1 MPGMKILRRNLSLM
15 LALRYLNPLRTLF
28 SIITLICLVGV
39 ALGVMVLIVVLSV
52 MGGLQKEME
61 ERVLAFTP
69 HYVLAQSDGMK
80 RIALSQER
88 CDWEQLVEQLQALPN
103 VASAYPQLEGQ
114 AFAQSEAG
122 RIMVQF
128 SALQPHNNAQLAPLL
143 PMLKEGTFDFGEG
156 FDQEC
161 VISRKT
167 ATSLGLSLGDELH
180 LTPVGSIDEVAAIY
194 AMIQNPLVTQS
205 NNAFME
211 SISHIFD
218 ETTPAN
224 GGELVPQEKLENVI
238 SLIRSFPADKMRK
251 SEIEACNTLYSLAV
265 SHAGGVPFS
274 AEEKQSWQNTATEIA
289 SLDRDKEDGKAVKS
303 INEMVMPVDLRVVGI
318 YQAPENMDGPNVYM
332 PLSIAQEVVGY
343 SNENAGNVMGIC
355 VRLQNAHE
363 PGNVEA
369 EMNQLLPDNT
379 ASTEELPLGAHW
391 FISPWTKTFEQW
403 HKLIA
408 NERIMMNF
416 VLSAINL
423 IASFCIMA
431 VMFTMSIQ
439 RKREIAVLQAL
450 GATPGKIMGIFAWQG
465 VIIGF
470 LGAILGIILALLVL
484 YYRFEIQAA
493 LASIG
498 MDPFP
503 MEAHGITIPAEY
515 DPVVFGKQ
523 AFMAFVMVVIA
534 SIVPAFLVSR
544 QDPAKALRSN

>member
-1 MPGMKILRRNLSLM
+1 MKILRRNLSLM

-28 SIITLICLVGV
+28 SVITLICLVGV

-69 HYVLAQSDGMK
+69 HYVIAQSDGMK

-88 CDWEQLVEQLQALPN
+88 TDWEQLVEQLQAMPN

-122 RIMVQF
+122 RIMAQF
-128 SALQPHNNAQLAPLL
+128 AALQPHNEAQLAPLL
-143 PMLKEGTFDFGEG
+143 PMLKVGTFDFGEG
-156 FDQEC
+156 FDTEC

-167 ATSLGLSLGDELH
+167 ATSLGLQLGDELH

-194 AMIQNPLVTQS
+194 AMIQNPLITQS
-205 NNAFME
+205 DEQFMHN
-211 SISHIFD
+211 IRTLFD
-218 ETTPAN
+218 GATPAN
-224 GGELVPQEKLENVI
+224 GGEVVELAGLESIINT
-238 SLIRSFPADKMRK
+238 IRAYDPKKMRQ
-251 SEIEACNTLYSLAV
+251 SEIEACGTLYKLAV
-265 SHAGGVPFS
+265 SHTGGVPFT
-274 AEEKQSWQNTATEIA
+274 AEEKELWQNTANGIA
-289 SLDRDKEDGKAVKS
+289 ELDRDREDGKAVKS

-343 SNENAGNVMGIC
+343 SNESAGNVMGLC

-363 PGNVEA
+363 PGDIQQQMESI
-369 EMNQLLPDNT
+369 LPDNT
-379 ASTEELPLGAHW
+379 ASTDELPLGAHW
-391 FISPWTKTFEQW
+391 FITPWTSAFEQW

-465 VIIGF
+465 IIIG
-470 LGAILGIILALLVL
+470 LAGSILGIILALLVL

-493 LASIG
+493 LAGIG

-515 DPVVFGKQ
+515 DPVTFGKQ
-523 AFMAFVMVVIA
+523 ALMAFIMVVIA
-534 SIVPAFLVSR
+534 SIVPAFIVSR

>member
-1 MPGMKILRRNLSLM
+1 MKILRRNLSLM

-28 SIITLICLVGV
+28 SVITLICLVGV

-69 HYVLAQSDGMK
+69 HYVIAQSDGMK

-88 CDWEQLVEQLQALPN
+88 TDWEQLVEQLQAMPN

-114 AFAQSEAG
+114 AFAQSSAG
-122 RIMVQF
+122 RIMAQF
-128 SALQPHNNAQLAPLL
+128 AALQPHNEAQLAPLL

-156 FDQEC
+156 FDTEC

-167 ATSLGLSLGDELH
+167 ATSLGLQLGDELH

-194 AMIQNPLVTQS
+194 AMIQNPLITQS
-205 NNAFME
+205 DVQFMQNIR
-211 SISHIFD
+211 SLFD
-218 ETTPAN
+218 GATPAN
-224 GGELVPQEKLENVI
+224 GGEIVELAKLESIINT
-238 SLIRSFPADKMRK
+238 IRSFDHKKMRQ
-251 SEIEACNTLYSLAV
+251 SEIEACGTLYKLAA
-265 SHAGGVPFS
+265 SHTGGVPFTG
-274 AEEKQSWQNTATEIA
+274 EEKELWQSTANGIA
-289 SLDRDKEDGKAVKS
+289 ELDRDREDGKAVKS

-343 SNENAGNVMGIC
+343 SNEAAGNVMGLC

-363 PGNVEA
+363 PGNIQQQMESI
-369 EMNQLLPDNT
+369 LPDNT

-391 FISPWTKTFEQW
+391 FITPWTSAFEQW

-465 VIIGF
+465 VIIG
-470 LGAILGIILALLVL
+470 LAGSVLGIILALLVL

-515 DPVVFGKQ
+515 DPVTFGKQ
-523 AFMAFVMVVIA
+523 ALMAFIMVVIA
-534 SIVPAFLVSR
+534 SIVPAFIVSR

>member
-1 MPGMKILRRNLSLM
+1 MKILRRNLSLM

-28 SIITLICLVGV
+28 SVITLICLVGV

-69 HYVLAQSDGMK
+69 HYVIAQSDGMK

-88 CDWEQLVEQLQALPN
+88 TDWEQLVEQLQAMPN

-122 RIMVQF
+122 RIMAQF
-128 SALQPHNNAQLAPLL
+128 AALQPHNLAQLAPLL

-156 FDQEC
+156 FDTEC

-167 ATSLGLSLGDELH
+167 ATALGLQLGDELH

-194 AMIQNPLVTQS
+194 AMIQNPLITQS
-205 NNAFME
+205 DEQFMQN
-211 SISHIFD
+211 IRGLFD
-218 ETTPAN
+218 GATPAN
-224 GGELVPQEKLENVI
+224 GGEVVELAKLESIINT
-238 SLIRSFPADKMRK
+238 IRAYDPKKMRQ
-251 SEIEACNTLYSLAV
+251 SEIEACGTLYKLAV
-265 SHAGGVPFS
+265 SHTGGVPFT
-274 AEEKQSWQNTATEIA
+274 AEEKELWQNTANGIA
-289 SLDRDKEDGKAVKS
+289 ELDRDREDGKAVKS

-343 SNENAGNVMGIC
+343 SNEAAGNVMGLC

-363 PGNVEA
+363 PGDIQQQMESI
-369 EMNQLLPDNT
+369 LPDNT

-391 FISPWTKTFEQW
+391 FITPWTSAFEQW

-465 VIIGF
+465 VIIG
-470 LGAILGIILALLVL
+470 LAGSILGIILALLVL

-515 DPVVFGKQ
+515 DPVTFGKQ
-523 AFMAFVMVVIA
+523 ALMAFIMVVIA
-534 SIVPAFLVSR
+534 SIVPAFIVSR

>member
-1 MPGMKILRRNLSLM
+1 M

-28 SIITLICLVGV
+28 SVITLICLLGV

-69 HYVLAQSDGMK
+69 HYVIAQSDGMK

-88 CDWEQLVEQLQALPN
+88 TDWEVLVEKMQALPN
-103 VASAYPQLEGQ
+103 VTCAYPQLEGQ
-114 AFAQSEAG
+114 AFAQSESG

-128 SALQPHNNAQLAPLL
+128 ASLQAHNENQLAPLL

-156 FDQEC
+156 FDTEC
-161 VISRKT
+161 VIARKT
-167 ATSLGLSLGDELH
+167 ANSLGLRVGDQLH

-194 AMIQNPLVTQS
+194 AMIQNPLITQS
-205 NNAFME
+205 NEEFMKNIASLFE
-211 SISHIFD
+211 Q
-218 ETTPAN
+218 TTPAN
-224 GGELVPQEKLENVI
+224 GGEIVPAEKLEAIINI
-238 SLIRSFPADKMRK
+238 IRGFDPAKMRR
-251 SEIEACNTLYSLAV
+251 SEITACETLYQLATT
-265 SHAGGVPFS
+265 HAGGLPFT
-274 AEEKQSWQNTATEIA
+274 AEEKQKWQDTAAGIA
-289 SLDRDKEDGKAVKS
+289 ALDRDREDGIAVKS
-303 INEMVMPVDLRVVGI
+303 INEMVMPVDLTIVGI
-318 YQAPENMDGPNVYM
+318 YQAPENMPGPDIYM

-343 SNENAGNVMGIC
+343 SGDAAGNVMGMC
-355 VRLQNAHE
+355 VRLNNAHE
-363 PGNVEA
+363 PGNIQSEIEA
-369 EMNQLLPDNT
+369 LLPDNT
-379 ASTEELPLGAHW
+379 ASTDEFPLGAHW
-391 FISPWTKTFEQW
+391 YITPWTSAFEQW

-465 VIIGF
+465 VLIG
-470 LGAILGIILALLVL
+470 LSGAILGILLALLVL

-515 DPVVFGKQ
+515 DPATFAKQ
-523 AFMAFVMVVIA
+523 AISAFIMVIIA
-534 SIVPAFLVSR
+534 SIIPAFIVSR

>member
-1 MPGMKILRRNLSLM
+1 MKILRRNLSLM
-15 LALRYLNPLRTLF
+15 LAVRYLNPLRTLF
-28 SIITLICLVGV
+28 SIITLICLLGV

-61 ERVLAFTP
+61 DKVLAFTP
-69 HYVLAQSDGMK
+69 HYVLMQSDGMK

-88 CDWEQLVEQLQALPN
+88 TDWENLVEQLRVMPN
-103 VASAYPQLEGQ
+103 VASAYPQVEGQ
-114 AFAQSEAG
+114 AFAQSDTG

-128 SALQPHNNAQLAPLL
+128 AAIQPHNDSQLSPLL

-161 VISRKT
+161 VISFKT
-167 ATSLGLSLGDELH
+167 ATSLGLQLGDEVH
-180 LTPVGSIDEVAAIY
+180 LTPVGSIDEVAAVY
-194 AMIQNPLVTQS
+194 AMIQNPLLTQS
-205 NNAFME
+205 NEEFMGAVSTLFE
-211 SISHIFD
+211 GA
-218 ETTPAN
+218 TPAN
-224 GGELVPQEKLENVI
+224 GGEVVAQEKLEKVV
-238 SLIRSFPADKMRK
+238 SLIRSFKYDKLRQ
-251 SEIEACNTLYSLAV
+251 SEKDACETFYDLAS
-265 SHAGGVPFS
+265 SHAGGLPFT
-274 AEEKQSWQNTATEIA
+274 AEEKKSWLDTAAGIA
-289 SLDRDKEDGKAVKS
+289 ALDRDKEDGKAVKS
-303 INEMVMPVDLRVVGI
+303 INEMVMPVDLRIVGI

-332 PLSIAQEVVGY
+332 PMSVAQEVLGY
-343 SNENAGNVMGIC
+343 SNEAAGNVMGIC
-355 VRLQNAHE
+355 VRLKNAHE
-363 PGNVEA
+363 PGDIEQKMLA
-369 EMNQLLPDNT
+369 ILPDNS
-379 ASTEELPLGAHW
+379 ASTDELPLGAMWH
-391 FISPWTKTFEQW
+391 IAPWTTTFAKW
-403 HKLIA
+403 HELIA

-450 GATPGKIMGIFAWQG
+450 GATPRKIIGIFAWQG

-470 LGAILGIILALLVL
+470 LGAVLGIILALLVL
-484 YYRFEIQAA
+484 YYRLEIQAA

-515 DPVVFGKQ
+515 DPVTFARQ
-523 AFMAFVMVVIA
+523 AFSAFIMVVIA
-534 SIVPAFLVSR
+534 SIVPAFVVSR

>member
-1 MPGMKILRRNLSLM
+1 MKILRRNLSLM

-28 SIITLICLVGV
+28 SVITLICLVGV

-69 HYVLAQSDGMK
+69 HYVIAQSDGMK

-88 CDWEQLVEQLQALPN
+88 TDWEQLVEQLQAMPD
-103 VASAYPQLEGQ
+103 VACAYPQLEGQ
-114 AFAQSEAG
+114 AFAQSSAG
-122 RIMVQF
+122 RLMVQF
-128 SALQPHNNAQLAPLL
+128 AALQPHNEAQLNPLL

-156 FDQEC
+156 FDTEC
-161 VISRKT
+161 VISRQT
-167 ATSLGLSLGDELH
+167 ARSLGLELGDEVH
-180 LTPVGSIDEVAAIY
+180 LTPVGSIDEVASIY
-194 AMIQNPLVTQS
+194 AMIQNPLITQS
-205 NNAFME
+205 NTQFMQE
-211 SISHIFD
+211 IAGLFD
-218 ETTPAN
+218 GATPAN
-224 GGELVPQEKLENVI
+224 GGEVVAAQKLE
-238 SLIRSFPADKMRK
+238 SLINIIRSFAPDKMRK
-251 SEIEACNTLYSLAV
+251 SEIDACGTLYKLATA
-265 SHAGGVPFS
+265 HAAGVPFTT
-274 AEEKQSWQNTATEIA
+274 EEKQLWQTTAAEIA
-289 SLDRDKEDGKAVKS
+289 ALDRDKEDGKAVKS

-318 YQAPENMDGPNVYM
+318 YQAPENMPGPNIYM

-343 SNENAGNVMGIC
+343 SNELAGNVMGIG
-355 VRLQNAHE
+355 VRLENAHE
-363 PGNVEA
+363 PGDVQQRMEA
-369 EMNQLLPDNT
+369 LLPDNT
-379 ASTEELPLGAHW
+379 ASTDELPLGAHW
-391 FISPWTKTFEQW
+391 FITPWTSAFEQW

-465 VIIGF
+465 VIIG
-470 LGAILGIILALLVL
+470 LAGSVLGILLALLVL
-484 YYRFEIQAA
+484 YYRLEIQAG
-493 LASIG
+493 LAGIG

-515 DPVVFGKQ
+515 DPLTFGKQ
-523 AFMAFVMVVIA
+523 ALSAFIMVVIA
-534 SIVPAFLVSR
+534 SIVPAFIVSR

>member
-1 MPGMKILRRNLSLM
+1 MKILRRNLSLM

-28 SIITLICLVGV
+28 SVITLICLVGV

-69 HYVLAQSDGMK
+69 HYVIAQSDGMK

-88 CDWEQLVEQLQALPN
+88 TDWEQLVEQLQAMPN

-122 RIMVQF
+122 RIMAQF
-128 SALQPHNNAQLAPLL
+128 AALQPHNQAQLAPLL

-156 FDQEC
+156 FDTEC

-167 ATSLGLSLGDELH
+167 ATSLGLQLGDELH

-194 AMIQNPLVTQS
+194 AMIQNPLITQS
-205 NNAFME
+205 DEQFMQN
-211 SISHIFD
+211 IRGLFD
-218 ETTPAN
+218 GATPAN
-224 GGELVPQEKLENVI
+224 GGEVVELAKLESIINT
-238 SLIRSFPADKMRK
+238 IRAYDPKKMRQ
-251 SEIEACNTLYSLAV
+251 SEIEACGTLYKLAV
-265 SHAGGVPFS
+265 SHTGGVPFT
-274 AEEKQSWQNTATEIA
+274 AEEKELWKNTANGIA
-289 SLDRDKEDGKAVKS
+289 ELDRDREDGKAVKS

-343 SNENAGNVMGIC
+343 SNEAAGNVMGLC

-363 PGNVEA
+363 PGNIQQQMESI
-369 EMNQLLPDNT
+369 LPDNT

-391 FISPWTKTFEQW
+391 FITPWTSAFEQW

-465 VIIGF
+465 VIIG
-470 LGAILGIILALLVL
+470 LAGSILGIILALLVL

-515 DPVVFGKQ
+515 DPVTFGKQ
-523 AFMAFVMVVIA
+523 ALMAFIMVVIA
-534 SIVPAFLVSR
+534 SIVPAFIVSR

>member
-1 MPGMKILRRNLSLM
+1 MKIVRRNLSLM

-28 SIITLICLVGV
+28 SVITLICLVGV

-69 HYVLAQSDGMK
+69 HYVIAQSDGMK

-88 CDWEQLVEQLQALPN
+88 TDWEQLVEQLQAMPD
-103 VASAYPQLEGQ
+103 VACAYPQLEGQ

-122 RIMVQF
+122 RIMAQF
-128 SALQPHNNAQLAPLL
+128 SALQPHNEAQLKPLL

-156 FDQEC
+156 FDTEC
-161 VISRKT
+161 VISRQT
-167 ATSLGLSLGDELH
+167 ARALGIGLGDEVH

-194 AMIQNPLVTQS
+194 AMIQNPLITQS
-205 NNAFME
+205 NTQFMQD
-211 SISHIFD
+211 IAGLFD
-218 ETTPAN
+218 GATPAN
-224 GGELVPQEKLENVI
+224 GGEVVATEKLEAVI
-238 SLIRSFPADKMRK
+238 STIRGFAPDKMRK
-251 SEIEACNTLYSLAV
+251 SEIDACGTLYRLAT
-265 SHAGGVPFS
+265 SHAAGVPFTTD
-274 AEEKQSWQNTATEIA
+274 EKQLWQTTAGELA
-289 SLDRDKEDGKAVKS
+289 ALDRDKEDGKAVKS

-318 YQAPENMDGPNVYM
+318 YQAPENMPGPNIYM

-343 SNENAGNVMGIC
+343 SNELAGNVMGIA
-355 VRLQNAHE
+355 VRLKNAHE
-363 PGNVEA
+363 PGDVQQRMEA
-369 EMNQLLPDNT
+369 MLPDNT
-379 ASTEELPLGAHW
+379 ASTDELPLGAHW
-391 FISPWTKTFEQW
+391 FITPWTSTFEQW

-465 VIIGF
+465 VIIG
-470 LGAILGIILALLVL
+470 LAGSILGILLALLVL
-484 YYRFEIQAA
+484 YYRLEIQAA
-493 LASIG
+493 LAGIG

-515 DPVVFGKQ
+515 DSATFAKQ
-523 AFMAFVMVVIA
+523 AFSAFVMVVIA
-534 SIVPAFLVSR
+534 SIVPAFIVSR

>member
-1 MPGMKILRRNLSLM
+1 MKILRRNLSLM

-28 SIITLICLVGV
+28 SVITLICLVGV

-69 HYVLAQSDGMK
+69 HYVIAQSDGMK

-88 CDWEQLVEQLQALPN
+88 TDWEQLVEQLQAMPN

-122 RIMVQF
+122 RIMAQF
-128 SALQPHNNAQLAPLL
+128 AALQPHNQAQLAPLL

-156 FDQEC
+156 FDTEC

-167 ATSLGLSLGDELH
+167 ATSLGLQLGDELH

-194 AMIQNPLVTQS
+194 AMIQNPLITQS
-205 NNAFME
+205 DEQFMQN
-211 SISHIFD
+211 IRGLFD
-218 ETTPAN
+218 GATPAN
-224 GGELVPQEKLENVI
+224 GGEVVELAKLESIINT
-238 SLIRSFPADKMRK
+238 IRAYDPKKMRQ
-251 SEIEACNTLYSLAV
+251 SEIEACGTLYKLAV
-265 SHAGGVPFS
+265 SHTGGVPFT
-274 AEEKQSWQNTATEIA
+274 AEEKELWQNTANGIA
-289 SLDRDKEDGKAVKS
+289 ELDRDREDGKAVKS

-343 SNENAGNVMGIC
+343 SNEAAGNVMGLC

-363 PGNVEA
+363 PGDI
-369 EMNQLLPDNT
+369 QLQMESILPDNT

-391 FISPWTKTFEQW
+391 FITPWTSAFEQW

-465 VIIGF
+465 VIIG
-470 LGAILGIILALLVL
+470 LAGSILGIILALLVL

-515 DPVVFGKQ
+515 DPVTFGKQ
-523 AFMAFVMVVIA
+523 ALMAFIMVVIA
-534 SIVPAFLVSR
+534 SIVPAFIVSR

>member
-1 MPGMKILRRNLSLM
+1 MKILRRNLSLM

-28 SIITLICLVGV
+28 SVITLICLVGV

-69 HYVLAQSDGMK
+69 HYVIAQSDGMK

-88 CDWEQLVEQLQALPN
+88 TDWEQLVEQLQAMPN

-122 RIMVQF
+122 RIMAQF
-128 SALQPHNNAQLAPLL
+128 AALQPHNQAQLAPLL

-156 FDQEC
+156 FDTEC

-167 ATSLGLSLGDELH
+167 ATSLGLQLGDELH

-194 AMIQNPLVTQS
+194 AMIQNPLITQS
-205 NNAFME
+205 DEQFMQN
-211 SISHIFD
+211 IRGLFD
-218 ETTPAN
+218 GATPAN
-224 GGELVPQEKLENVI
+224 GGEVVELAKLESIINT
-238 SLIRSFPADKMRK
+238 IRAYDPKKMRR
-251 SEIEACNTLYSLAV
+251 SEIEACGTLYKLAV
-265 SHAGGVPFS
+265 NHTGGVPFT
-274 AEEKQSWQNTATEIA
+274 AEEKELWQNTANGIA
-289 SLDRDKEDGKAVKS
+289 ELDRDREDGKAVKS

-343 SNENAGNVMGIC
+343 SNEAAGNVMGLC

-363 PGNVEA
+363 PGDIQQQMESI
-369 EMNQLLPDNT
+369 LPDNT

-391 FISPWTKTFEQW
+391 FITPWTSAFEQW

-465 VIIGF
+465 VIIG
-470 LGAILGIILALLVL
+470 LAGSILGIILALLVL

-515 DPVVFGKQ
+515 DPVTFGKQ
-523 AFMAFVMVVIA
+523 ALMAFIMVVIA
-534 SIVPAFLVSR
+534 SIVPAFIVSR

>member
-1 MPGMKILRRNLSLM
+1 MKILRRNLSLM

-28 SIITLICLVGV
+28 SVITLICLVGV

-69 HYVLAQSDGMK
+69 HYVIAQSDGMK

-88 CDWEQLVEQLQALPN
+88 TDWEQLVEQLQAIPN

-122 RIMVQF
+122 RIMAQF
-128 SALQPHNNAQLAPLL
+128 AALQPHNQAQLAPLL

-156 FDQEC
+156 FDTEC

-167 ATSLGLSLGDELH
+167 ATSLGLQLGDELH

-194 AMIQNPLVTQS
+194 AMIQNPLITQS
-205 NNAFME
+205 DELFMQNIR
-211 SISHIFD
+211 SLFD
-218 ETTPAN
+218 GATPAN
-224 GGELVPQEKLENVI
+224 GGEIVALAKLESIINT
-238 SLIRSFPADKMRK
+238 IRGFDHKKMRQ
-251 SEIEACNTLYSLAV
+251 SEIEACGTLYKLAA
-265 SHAGGVPFS
+265 SHTGGLPFT
-274 AEEKQSWQNTATEIA
+274 AEEKELWQSTANGIA
-289 SLDRDKEDGKAVKS
+289 ELDRDREDGKAVKS

-343 SNENAGNVMGIC
+343 SNEAAGNVMGLC

-363 PGNVEA
+363 PGNIQQQIESI
-369 EMNQLLPDNT
+369 LPDNT

-391 FISPWTKTFEQW
+391 FITPWTSAFEQW

-465 VIIGF
+465 VIIG
-470 LGAILGIILALLVL
+470 LAGSILGIILALLVL

-515 DPVVFGKQ
+515 DPVTFGKQ
-523 AFMAFVMVVIA
+523 ALMAFIMVVIA
-534 SIVPAFLVSR
+534 SIVPAFIVSR

>member
-1 MPGMKILRRNLSLM
+1 MKILRRNLSLM

-28 SIITLICLVGV
+28 SVITLICLVGV

-69 HYVLAQSDGMK
+69 HYVIAQSDGIK

-88 CDWEQLVEQLQALPN
+88 TDWEQLVEQLQAMPN

-122 RIMVQF
+122 RIMAQF
-128 SALQPHNNAQLAPLL
+128 AALQPHNQAQLAPLL

-156 FDQEC
+156 FDTEC

-167 ATSLGLSLGDELH
+167 ATALGLQLGDELH

-194 AMIQNPLVTQS
+194 AMIQNPLITQS
-205 NNAFME
+205 DEQFMQN
-211 SISHIFD
+211 IRGLFD
-218 ETTPAN
+218 GATPAN
-224 GGELVPQEKLENVI
+224 GGEVVELAKLESIINT
-238 SLIRSFPADKMRK
+238 IRAYDPKKMRQ
-251 SEIEACNTLYSLAV
+251 SEIEACGTLYKLAV
-265 SHAGGVPFS
+265 SHTGGVPFT
-274 AEEKQSWQNTATEIA
+274 AEEKELWQNTANGIA
-289 SLDRDKEDGKAVKS
+289 GLDRDREDGKAVKS

-343 SNENAGNVMGIC
+343 SNEAAGNVMGLC

-363 PGNVEA
+363 PGDIQQQMESI
-369 EMNQLLPDNT
+369 LPDNT

-391 FISPWTKTFEQW
+391 LITPWTSAFEQW

-431 VMFTMSIQ
+431 VMCM
-439 RKREIAVLQAL
+439 
-450 GATPGKIMGIFAWQG
+450 
-465 VIIGF
+465 
-470 LGAILGIILALLVL
+470 
-484 YYRFEIQAA
+484 
-493 LASIG
+493 
-498 MDPFP
+498 
-503 MEAHGITIPAEY
+503 
-515 DPVVFGKQ
+515 
-523 AFMAFVMVVIA
+523 
-534 SIVPAFLVSR
+534 
-544 QDPAKALRSN
+544 

>member
-1 MPGMKILRRNLSLM
+1 MKILRRNLSLM

-28 SIITLICLVGV
+28 SVITLICLVGV

-69 HYVLAQSDGMK
+69 HYVIAQSDGMK

-88 CDWEQLVEQLQALPN
+88 TDWEQLVEQLQAMPN

-122 RIMVQF
+122 RIMAQF
-128 SALQPHNNAQLAPLL
+128 AALQPHNQAQLAPLL

-156 FDQEC
+156 FDTEC

-167 ATSLGLSLGDELH
+167 ATSLGLQLGDELH

-194 AMIQNPLVTQS
+194 AMIQNPLITQS
-205 NNAFME
+205 DEQFMQN
-211 SISHIFD
+211 IRGLFD
-218 ETTPAN
+218 GATPAN
-224 GGELVPQEKLENVI
+224 GGEVVELAKLESIINT
-238 SLIRSFPADKMRK
+238 IRAYDPKKMRQ
-251 SEIEACNTLYSLAV
+251 SEIEACGTLYKLAV
-265 SHAGGVPFS
+265 SHTGGVPFT
-274 AEEKQSWQNTATEIA
+274 AEEKELWQNTANGIA
-289 SLDRDKEDGKAVKS
+289 ELDRDREDGKAVKS

-343 SNENAGNVMGIC
+343 SNEAAGNVMGLC

-363 PGNVEA
+363 PGDIQQQVESI
-369 EMNQLLPDNT
+369 LPDNT

-391 FISPWTKTFEQW
+391 FITPWTSAFEQW

-465 VIIGF
+465 VIIG
-470 LGAILGIILALLVL
+470 LAGSILGIILALLVL

-515 DPVVFGKQ
+515 DPVTFGKQ
-523 AFMAFVMVVIA
+523 ALMAFIMVVIA
-534 SIVPAFLVSR
+534 SIVPAFIVSR

>member
-1 MPGMKILRRNLSLM
+1 MKILRRNLSLM

-28 SIITLICLVGV
+28 SVITLICLVGV

-69 HYVLAQSDGMK
+69 HYVIAQSDGMK

-88 CDWEQLVEQLQALPN
+88 TDWEQLVEQLQAMPN

-122 RIMVQF
+122 RIMAQF
-128 SALQPHNNAQLAPLL
+128 AALQPHNQAQLAPLL

-156 FDQEC
+156 FDTEC

-167 ATSLGLSLGDELH
+167 ATSLGLQLGDELH

-194 AMIQNPLVTQS
+194 AMIQNPLITQS
-205 NNAFME
+205 DEQFMQN
-211 SISHIFD
+211 IRGLFD
-218 ETTPAN
+218 GATPAN
-224 GGELVPQEKLENVI
+224 GGEVVELAKLESIINT
-238 SLIRSFPADKMRK
+238 IRAYDPKKMRQ
-251 SEIEACNTLYSLAV
+251 SEIEACGTLYKLAV
-265 SHAGGVPFS
+265 SHTGGVPFT
-274 AEEKQSWQNTATEIA
+274 AEEKELWQNTANGIA
-289 SLDRDKEDGKAVKS
+289 ELDRDREDGKAVKS

-343 SNENAGNVMGIC
+343 SNEAAGNVMGLC

-363 PGNVEA
+363 PGDIQQQMESI
-369 EMNQLLPDNT
+369 LPDNT

-391 FISPWTKTFEQW
+391 FITPWTSAFEQW

-465 VIIGF
+465 VIIG
-470 LGAILGIILALLVL
+470 LAGSILGIILALLVL

-515 DPVVFGKQ
+515 DPVTFGKQ
-523 AFMAFVMVVIA
+523 ALMAFIMVVIA
-534 SIVPAFLVSR
+534 SIVPAFIVSR